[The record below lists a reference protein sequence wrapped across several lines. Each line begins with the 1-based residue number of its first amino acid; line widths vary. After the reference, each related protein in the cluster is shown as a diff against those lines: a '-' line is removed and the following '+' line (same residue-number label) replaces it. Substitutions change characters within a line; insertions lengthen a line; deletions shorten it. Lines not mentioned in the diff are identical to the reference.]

1 MVMSQLDEIV
11 GSVPLLE
18 SWFGHH
24 LIYYSQYNGC
34 GIFCALA
41 FWAESPKKQVLVCY
55 ERRWLVYR
63 VKVTHTSQ
71 VVDCYTRPVT
81 KTRIWVLSTF
91 ALTPFQTSSK
101 SFIQMNPLNCT
112 EGLPRGPHVSNNQ
125 NFGYLVVFW
134 YLAYTGDFYYLGLG
148 ITKIM
153 QSNCT

>member
-1 MVMSQLDEIV
+1 MKLLALCHFLNLDLAIISSITASTMAV
-11 GSVPLLE
+11 VFFVPWRFERKALK
-18 SWFGHH
+18 SRFWFAMKEDGW
-24 LIYYSQYNGC
+24 Y
-34 GIFCALA
+34 
-41 FWAESPKKQVLVCY
+41 
-55 ERRWLVYR
+55 YR

-71 VVDCYTRPVT
+71 VVDCYMRPVT

-153 QSNCT
+153 QSNYT